1 MDAAVHRTHR
11 VLGVIAFHA
20 EVHPLGLDVPLGY
33 KQGVVDELIDALI
46 FGGGNGD
53 YRNAQNL
60 LQLIDTDG
68 AAVGPDLIHH
78 VQRQHHRYPQLEQ
91 LKRQVQIA
99 LNVGGVHN
107 VDHAVR
113 LLIEDKIAGDDLL
126 LRIRTQGVDARQVDD
141 GAALLVAHLAHLL
154 VDGHAR
160 KVAHVLVGTGEG
172 VEQRRLAAV
181 LVADKRKDHAD
192 TPSTSIF
199 FASSTRSVNS

>member
-1 MDAAVHRTHR
+1 MVGDQVHDRVDAAVHGRIIR
-11 VLGVIAFHA
+11 A
-20 EVHPLGLDVPLGY
+20 EVRHLRQRLAARDGQRLIHELRHALPLRRRDRHDGL
-33 KQGVVDELIDALI
+33 AH
-46 FGGGNGD
+46 
-53 YRNAQNL
+53 L
-60 LQLIDTDG
+60 LYVDG
-68 AAVGPDLIHH
+68 AAVGVHLVHH
-78 VQRQHHRYPQLEQ
+78 VQCQHHRHAQLEQ
-91 LKRQVQIA
+91 LQRQVQVA
-99 LNVGGVHN
+99 LDVRGVHD
-107 VDHAVR
+107 VDDAVR
-113 LLIEDKIAGDDLL
+113 LLVDDKIARDDLL
-126 LRIRTQGVDARQVDD
+126 LRIRTQRVDARQVDD